1 MHFISTRTFEKVA
14 DENLS
19 AFSET
24 TPNHGTCHYG
34 TEEEQN
40 DAKERR
46 KEREEMGKKDD
57 AAFVFIMPNDKNHS
71 HRK

>member
-14 DENLS
+14 DENVS
-19 AFSET
+19 AFRET
-24 TPNHGTCHYG
+24 TPSHGTWHYG

-46 KEREEMGKKDD
+46 KEREVKRGGKRTMQPQLL
-57 AAFVFIMPNDKNHS
+57 FL
-71 HRK
+71 